1 MSWGAE
7 AAATVAQSA
16 WEAEGWLVLEVA
28 DFRCAVPV
36 RRVREVVRSTIL
48 EEAGAVPAGVC
59 GTAVSQGRRVPV
71 VDLRSCFGLPSTDT
85 LGRRILVVRSSGRW
99 VGLRVDRV
107 PRMIVLHRSEIQ
119 RLPAEVITSHSGYFA
134 GTVPEGDGWLVLL
147 DVDRL
152 LAGS

>member
-1 MSWGAE
+1 MSQSSGATTLAE
-7 AAATVAQSA
+7 PV

-48 EEAGAVPAGVC
+48 EDAGSAPARVC
-59 GTAVSQGRRVPV
+59 GTALSQGMRVPV
-71 VDLRSCFGLPSTDT
+71 VDLRSCFGLPSIDT
-85 LGRRILVVRSSGRW
+85 LGKRILVVRSSGRW
-99 VGLRVDRV
+99 VGLRVDGI
-107 PRMIVLHRSEIQ
+107 PRMVVLHRSEIQ
-119 RLPAEVITSHSGYFA
+119 RLPEEVVTSHSGYFA